1 MRRAMG
7 LMKCYTVRLKNF
19 WISLVG
25 LTAIIIL
32 LWYAGLTQDID
43 LSSKVILSLLHASY
57 VIFILVCDFS
67 TKQQERFYSSYIL
80 IATLVFSGFLIMALA
95 IETDNYAVII
105 SVVLILVSLPL
116 LSVLWYL
123 TKGKRLLQLAAIP
136 LIIAALLYLAPP
148 VTVTGLKLDFLLL
161 PLPVVSCVLIVWA
174 LAARRTLTLA
184 QRWRRCPVWGPLM
197 ESLTMLFIAIPIVA
211 LTVLVVNDL
220 RFGEIWV
227 AVSGVVVGVLFGNAV
242 STPLR
247 RFLLALGDLSQK
259 CQCVDGHKVFTPW
272 R

>member
-1 MRRAMG
+1 MRRAIC
-7 LMKCYTVRLKNF
+7 LMKCYTGRLKNF

-32 LWYAGLTQDID
+32 LWYAGPTQDID

-67 TKQQERFYSSYIL
+67 TKQQERFFSSYNL

-123 TKGKRLLQLAAIP
+123 TKGKRLLQLATIP
-136 LIIAALLYLAPP
+136 LITAALLYLAPP

-174 LAARRTLTLA
+174 LAARGDSDS
-184 QRWRRCPVWGPLM
+184 CP
-197 ESLTMLFIAIPIVA
+197 AVA
-211 LTVLVVNDL
+211 TV
-220 RFGEIWV
+220 
-227 AVSGVVVGVLFGNAV
+227 
-242 STPLR
+242 PH
-247 RFLLALGDLSQK
+247 LGD
-259 CQCVDGHKVFTPW
+259 H
-272 R
+272 